1 MAVLKRNNKLKDLIY
16 IQENKTLQKQTITGM
31 VRTMLE
37 PVLDTPAAGV
47 VLYRLNDKKG
57 LESLVKR
64 LEFANVDVYDF
75 SKGSKLLKQECWEN
89 TEFVYVLTE
98 RFGAS
103 FIWDY
108 DVVDPNSD
116 RAGYYILYNSRDL
129 CVSFD
134 YIKENSTKNLQ
145 HYQDT
150 YKPDRRDNVLMN
162 LSLRKVVD
170 MLNDINQDVM
180 ISSMEQDE
188 IVKSDEAVKQLEFIN
203 KKSSY
208 VSHELKNQLSI
219 IDLYTDIL
227 IKNMGENAQLKT
239 IKKALRMANN
249 SLIELKA
256 IKNANIK
263 ECELN
268 ELVSEACELAS
279 VYANENGK
287 EITLSVENELLV
299 EVFADTDKFIGVL
312 VNLIKNAAEAI
323 EEKGEIRVKTTMTDD
338 RHASVIV
345 ENTGRP
351 ISIDRREQIFNEG
364 FTTKEKGSGI
374 GLFYAKKSM
383 EEQDVHLRML
393 KSDAESTQFEVN
405 IPMVV

>member
-1 MAVLKRNNKLKDLIY
+1 MAVLKKHNNLKDLIY
-16 IQENKTLQKQTITGM
+16 LQENKTLQKQTIVGI

-47 VLYRLNDKKG
+47 VLYRLNDRKG
-57 LESLVKR
+57 LESLLKR
-64 LEFANVDVYDF
+64 LEFANVNVYDF
-75 SKGSKLLKQECWEN
+75 SKGSEYLKQEMWEN

-108 DVVDPNSD
+108 DLVDPNGD

-134 YIKENSTKNLQ
+134 CIKENSTKSLQ
-145 HYQDT
+145 YYQDT

-180 ISSMEQDE
+180 ISSIEQDDL
-188 IVKSDEAVKQLEFIN
+188 IKSDESARQLDFIS

-227 IKNMGENAQLKT
+227 IKNTGDNAQLQT
-239 IKKALRMANN
+239 IKKSIKMANN
-249 SLIELKA
+249 CLIDLKS
-256 IKNANIK
+256 IKPSTLK

-279 VYANENGK
+279 VYTQTK
-287 EITLSVENELLV
+287 EKELEIKVENELLV
-299 EVFADTDKFIGVL
+299 TIQADYDKFVGVL
-312 VNLIKNAAEAI
+312 INLIKNAAEAI
-323 EEKGEIRVKTTMTDD
+323 EEKGEIRVKTLINDD
-338 RHASVIV
+338 GNAAVIV
-345 ENTGRP
+345 ENTGKP

-364 FTTKEKGSGI
+364 FSTKEKGSGL
-374 GLFYAKKSM
+374 GLFISKKTI
-383 EEQDVHLRML
+383 EEQKGHLRLL
-393 KSDAESTQFEVN
+393 KSDMDSTQFEVSV
-405 IPMVV
+405 PMSL

>member
-108 DVVDPNSD
+108 DVVAPNSD

-287 EITLSVENELLV
+287 EITISVENELLV

-383 EEQDVHLRML
+383 EEQDGHLRML

>member
-188 IVKSDEAVKQLEFIN
+188 IVKSDEADKQLEFIN

-239 IKKALRMANN
+239 IKKALKMANN

-287 EITLSVENELLV
+287 EITISVENELLV

-383 EEQDVHLRML
+383 EEQDGHLRML

>member
-188 IVKSDEAVKQLEFIN
+188 IVKSYEAVKQLEFIN

-239 IKKALRMANN
+239 IKKALKMANN

-287 EITLSVENELLV
+287 EITISVENELLV

-383 EEQDVHLRML
+383 EEQDGHLRML

>member
-1 MAVLKRNNKLKDLIY
+1 MAAIKKHNNLKDLIY
-16 IQENKTLQKQTITGM
+16 LQENKTLQKQTIVGIA
-31 VRTMLE
+31 RTMLE

-47 VLYRLNDKKG
+47 VLYRLKDRKG
-57 LESLVKR
+57 LESLLKR
-64 LEFANVDVYDF
+64 LEFANVNVFDF
-75 SKGSKLLKQECWEN
+75 SDGSEYLKQDMWEN

-108 DVVDPNSD
+108 DLVDPNGD

-134 YIKENSTKNLQ
+134 YIKENSTKSLQ
-145 HYQDT
+145 YYQDT

-180 ISSMEQDE
+180 ISSIEQDDL
-188 IVKSDEAVKQLEFIN
+188 IKSDESSRQLDFIT

-219 IDLYTDIL
+219 IDLYVDL
-227 IKNMGENAQLKT
+227 LQKNIGENEQLT
-239 IKKALRMANN
+239 AMKKAVKMANN
-249 SLIELKA
+249 CLIDLKS
-256 IKNANIK
+256 IKAVNMK
-263 ECELN
+263 DCELN
-268 ELVSEACELAS
+268 ELVSEACELAG
-279 VYANENGK
+279 VYTQTKDK
-287 EITLSVENELLV
+287 ELKIEVENELLV
-299 EVFADTDKFIGVL
+299 TIQADYDKFIGVL

-323 EEKGEIRVKTTMTDD
+323 EEKGTIRVRTAINEDGN
-338 RHASVIV
+338 AAVIV
-345 ENTGRP
+345 ENTGKP

-364 FTTKEKGSGI
+364 FSTKEKGSGL
-374 GLFYAKKSM
+374 GLFISKKTI
-383 EEQDVHLRML
+383 EEQKGHLRLL
-393 KSDAESTQFEVN
+393 KSDMESTQFEISV
-405 IPMVV
+405 PMAV

>member
-1 MAVLKRNNKLKDLIY
+1 MVVLKKNNKLKDLIY
-16 IQENKTLQKQTITGM
+16 IQENKTLQKQTIVGM

-47 VLYRLNDKKG
+47 VLYRLNDEKG

-75 SKGSKLLKQECWEN
+75 GKGSELLKQECWEN

-108 DVVDPNSD
+108 DVVDPNGD

-134 YIKENSTKNLQ
+134 CIKENSTKNLQ

-180 ISSMEQDE
+180 ISSIEQDE
-188 IVKSDEAVKQLEFIN
+188 IVKNDDATRQLDFIN

-208 VSHELKNQLSI
+208 VAHELKNQLSI
-219 IDLYTDIL
+219 IDLYTEL
-227 IKNMGENAQLKT
+227 LEKNIGENTQLKT

-249 SLIELKA
+249 SLMDLKS
-256 IKNANIK
+256 IKNADIK
-263 ECELN
+263 PCELN

-279 VYANENGK
+279 VYAQSGDKKIEVK
-287 EITLSVENELLV
+287 VENELLV
-299 EVFADTDKFIGVL
+299 EVEADRDKFIGVL

-323 EEKGEIRVKTTMTDD
+323 DEKGEIRVKTSMSDEL
-338 RHASVIV
+338 HASVVV
-345 ENTGRP
+345 ENTGKP

-374 GLFYAKKSM
+374 GLFFSKKTI
-383 EEQDVHLRML
+383 EEQNGHLRML
-393 KSDAESTQFEVN
+393 KSDADSTQFEVSV
-405 IPMVV
+405 PMVV

>member
-1 MAVLKRNNKLKDLIY
+1 MVVLKRNNKLKDLIY
-16 IQENKTLQKQTITGM
+16 IQENKTLQKQTIVGM

-75 SKGSKLLKQECWEN
+75 GKGSALLKQECWEN

-108 DVVDPNSD
+108 DVVDPNGD

-180 ISSMEQDE
+180 ISSIEQDE
-188 IVKSDEAVKQLEFIN
+188 MVKNDDATKQLDFIN

-208 VSHELKNQLSI
+208 VAHELKNQLSI
-219 IDLYTDIL
+219 IDLYTEL
-227 IKNMGENAQLKT
+227 LEKNIGENNQLKT
-239 IKKALRMANN
+239 IKKALKMANN
-249 SLIELKA
+249 SLMDLKS
-256 IKNANIK
+256 IKNADIK
-263 ECELN
+263 PCELN

-279 VYANENGK
+279 VYAQSGEK
-287 EITLSVENELLV
+287 EIEVKVENELLV
-299 EVFADTDKFIGVL
+299 EVEADRDKFIGVL

-323 EEKGEIRVKTTMTDD
+323 EEKGEIHVKTSMSDEL
-338 RHASVIV
+338 HASVVV
-345 ENTGRP
+345 ENTGKP

-374 GLFYAKKSM
+374 GLFFSKKTI
-383 EEQDVHLRML
+383 EEQNGHLRML
-393 KSDAESTQFEVN
+393 KSDADSTQFEVSV
-405 IPMVV
+405 PMVV

>member
-108 DVVDPNSD
+108 DVVDPNGD

-180 ISSMEQDE
+180 ISSMEQDK

-239 IKKALRMANN
+239 IKKALKMANN

-287 EITLSVENELLV
+287 EITVSVENELLV
-299 EVFADTDKFIGVL
+299 EVFADADKFIGVL

-383 EEQDVHLRML
+383 EEQDGHLRML

>member
-1 MAVLKRNNKLKDLIY
+1 MVVLKKNNKLKDLIY
-16 IQENKTLQKQTITGM
+16 IQENKTLQKQTIVGM

-75 SKGSKLLKQECWEN
+75 GKGSELLKQECWEN

-108 DVVDPNSD
+108 DVVDPNGD

-180 ISSMEQDE
+180 ISSIEQDE
-188 IVKSDEAVKQLEFIN
+188 IVKNDDATRQLDFIN

-208 VSHELKNQLSI
+208 VAHELKNQLSI
-219 IDLYTDIL
+219 IDLYTEL
-227 IKNMGENAQLKT
+227 LEKNIGENTQLKT

-249 SLIELKA
+249 SLMDLKS
-256 IKNANIK
+256 IKNADIK
-263 ECELN
+263 PCELN

-279 VYANENGK
+279 VYAQSGDKKIEVK
-287 EITLSVENELLV
+287 VENELLV
-299 EVFADTDKFIGVL
+299 EVEADRDKFIGVL
-312 VNLIKNAAEAI
+312 VNLIKNAVEAI
-323 EEKGEIRVKTTMTDD
+323 DEKGEIRVKTSISDEL
-338 RHASVIV
+338 HASVVV
-345 ENTGRP
+345 ENTGKP

-374 GLFYAKKSM
+374 GLFFSKKTI
-383 EEQDVHLRML
+383 EEQNGHLRML
-393 KSDAESTQFEVN
+393 KSDADSTQFEVSV
-405 IPMVV
+405 PMVV

>member
-108 DVVDPNSD
+108 DVVDPNGD

-227 IKNMGENAQLKT
+227 IKNMGENTQLKT
-239 IKKALRMANN
+239 IKKALKMANN

-287 EITLSVENELLV
+287 EITVSVENELLV
-299 EVFADTDKFIGVL
+299 EVFADADKFIGVL

-383 EEQDVHLRML
+383 EEQDGHLRML

>member
-1 MAVLKRNNKLKDLIY
+1 MVVLKKNNKLKDLIY
-16 IQENKTLQKQTITGM
+16 IQENKTLQKQTIIGM

-47 VLYRLNDKKG
+47 VLYRLRDKKG

-64 LEFANVDVYDF
+64 LEFANVDVFDF
-75 SKGSKLLKQECWEN
+75 SDGSDLLKQNCWEN

-108 DVVDPNSD
+108 DVVDSNGD

-129 CVSFD
+129 SVSFD
-134 YIKENSTKNLQ
+134 YIKENSKKNLQ

-180 ISSMEQDE
+180 ISSIEQDE
-188 IVKSDEAVKQLEFIN
+188 MVRNDDATRQLDFIN

-219 IDLYTDIL
+219 IDLYTDL
-227 IKNMGENAQLKT
+227 LEKNIGDNAQLKT
-239 IKKALRMANN
+239 IKKTLKLANN
-249 SLIELKA
+249 SLIELKS
-256 IKNANIK
+256 IKDVDIK

-268 ELVSEACELAS
+268 ELVSTACELAS
-279 VYANENGK
+279 VYATDGEK
-287 EITLSVENELLV
+287 DITIKVENELLV
-299 EVFADTDKFIGVL
+299 EVLADYDKFIGVMI
-312 VNLIKNAAEAI
+312 NLIKNAVEAI
-323 EEKGEIRVKTTMTDD
+323 DEKGEIHVKTAMADD
-338 RHASVIV
+338 KHATVIV

-374 GLFYAKKSM
+374 GLFFSKKAM
-383 EEQDVHLRML
+383 EEQGGHLRML
-393 KSDAESTQFEVN
+393 KSDANSTQFEVC
-405 IPMVV
+405 VSAV

>member
-108 DVVDPNSD
+108 DVVAPNSD

-345 ENTGRP
+345 ENTGRS

-383 EEQDVHLRML
+383 EEQDGHLRML

>member
-108 DVVDPNSD
+108 DVVDPNGD

-239 IKKALRMANN
+239 IKKALKMANN

-287 EITLSVENELLV
+287 EITVSVENELLV

-383 EEQDVHLRML
+383 EEQDGHLRML
-393 KSDAESTQFEVN
+393 KSDADSTQFEVN

>member
-1 MAVLKRNNKLKDLIY
+1 MAILKKHNNLKDLIY
-16 IQENKTLQKQTITGM
+16 LQENKTLQKQTIVGI

-47 VLYRLNDKKG
+47 VLYRLNDRKG
-57 LESLVKR
+57 LESLLKR
-64 LEFANVDVYDF
+64 LEFANVNVYDF
-75 SKGSKLLKQECWEN
+75 SKNSEYLKQEMWEN

-108 DVVDPNSD
+108 DLVDPNGD

-129 CVSFD
+129 SVSFD
-134 YIKENSTKNLQ
+134 CIKENSTKNLQ
-145 HYQDT
+145 YYQDT

-180 ISSMEQDE
+180 ISSIEQDDL
-188 IVKSDEAVKQLEFIN
+188 IKSDEASRQLDFIS

-227 IKNMGENAQLKT
+227 IKINGDSTQLQT
-239 IKKALRMANN
+239 IKKSVRMANN
-249 SLIELKA
+249 CLIDLKS
-256 IKNANIK
+256 IK
-263 ECELN
+263 EGTLKDCELN

-279 VYANENGK
+279 VYTQTK
-287 EITLSVENELLV
+287 EKELSIKVENELLV
-299 EVFADTDKFIGVL
+299 TIQADYDKFVGVL
-312 VNLIKNAAEAI
+312 INLIKNAAEAI
-323 EEKGEIRVKTTMTDD
+323 EEKGEIRVKTLINEDGN
-338 RHASVIV
+338 ASVIV
-345 ENTGRP
+345 ENTGKP

-364 FTTKEKGSGI
+364 FSTKEKGSGL
-374 GLFYAKKSM
+374 GLFIAKKTI
-383 EEQDVHLRML
+383 EEQKGHLRLL
-393 KSDAESTQFEVN
+393 KSDMESTQFEVSV
-405 IPMVV
+405 PMVV

>member
-108 DVVDPNSD
+108 DVVAPNSD

-383 EEQDVHLRML
+383 EEQDGHLRML

>member
-108 DVVDPNSD
+108 DVVDPNGD

-227 IKNMGENAQLKT
+227 IKNMGENVQLKT
-239 IKKALRMANN
+239 IKKALKMANN

-287 EITLSVENELLV
+287 EITVSVENELLV
-299 EVFADTDKFIGVL
+299 EVFADADKFIGVL

-383 EEQDVHLRML
+383 EEQDGHLRML